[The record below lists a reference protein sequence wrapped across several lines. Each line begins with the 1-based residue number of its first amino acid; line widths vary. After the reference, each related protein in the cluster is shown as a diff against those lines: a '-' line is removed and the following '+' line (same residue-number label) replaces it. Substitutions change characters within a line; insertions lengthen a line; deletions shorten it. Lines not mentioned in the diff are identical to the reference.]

1 VLFNGHLISRLELA
15 HDPSRVGSYR
25 LHLPEEYF
33 RPGDNQLMLIPEPV
47 VTAASAGPQFAWLPP
62 QTPIGV
68 RMWYVRILGR

>member
-1 VLFNGHLISRLELA
+1 
-15 HDPSRVGSYR
+15 
-25 LHLPEEYF
+25 
-33 RPGDNQLMLIPEPV
+33 MLIPEPV